1 MWCLLVTQIA
11 SENFCQAEL
20 AHGFERW
27 KFESKPR
34 VQYQE
39 VTSCCK
45 VKPQSS
51 SQLLHRPRFLTL
63 VSTCISEVARNV
75 IFLPHSPS
83 QPGEDVSPLF
93 FVGFSSVFC
102 QVSPTIY
109 QNPFVPLVERGTVT
123 VVSSPRTHHNCPGQ
137 GWNPGLSIL
146 SPVHLNQKAIII
158 SLCTVVCISYYP
170 DVMSMWATPWWHEGR
185 AMLEYSPVAS

>member
-34 VQYQE
+34 AQYQE
-39 VTSCCK
+39 ITSCCK

-63 VSTCISEVARNV
+63 VRNV
-75 IFLPHSPS
+75 IFLPYSPS
-83 QPGEDVSPLF
+83 GEDVSPLL
-93 FVGFSSVFC
+93 FVGFSSAFC
-102 QVSPTIY
+102 QVSPTIC
-109 QNPFVPLVERGTVT
+109 QNPFLPLVERGTVT
-123 VVSSPRTHHNCPGQ
+123 VVSSQRTHHNCPGQ

-158 SLCTVVCISYYP
+158 SLV
-170 DVMSMWATPWWHEGR
+170 
-185 AMLEYSPVAS
+185 L

>member
-83 QPGEDVSPLF
+83 QPGEDVSPLL
-93 FVGFSSVFC
+93 FVGFSS
-102 QVSPTIY
+102 Q
-109 QNPFVPLVERGTVT
+109 L
-123 VVSSPRTHHNCPGQ
+123 PR
-137 GWNPGLSIL
+137 PGLKPRSL
-146 SPVHLNQKAIII
+146 HPESSAFKPKGHHYF
-158 SLCTVVCISYYP
+158 LCTVVCISYYP